1 MIQSLTIQNIVLIQQ
16 LHLQFHTGMQVLSGE
31 TGAGKSIVVDAVNLI
46 LGGRADR
53 SLIRTGCEKGSVEAV
68 FDTSGQ
74 EKIGQILERE
84 KIDYDGSTVTV
95 YREMTAGGK
104 NVCRI
109 CGVLVSVSLL
119 REIGAQLMDIH
130 GQHEHQFLMD
140 PEMHREFLDRMGDE
154 AFRKQ
159 LEKTALSCREF
170 LEVHRRY
177 ARLRRENDQK
187 QRRMEE
193 LELALGELHG
203 AKLKKGEEESLQ
215 HEILRLRSSE
225 KIASVI
231 RSVQE
236 DLSLNENGSS
246 TLEKIRHASVSLS
259 SLKGYGEKN
268 GLAERCESAY
278 YELEEIVYELHR
290 MLEENEHDPLKLE
303 KAEDRLDLIR
313 RLERKYGESVE
324 AVLQEQRR
332 MEAEYEQLGCL
343 DDDLRDTAHEH
354 KRLLASYRQES
365 GALSAARKELAA
377 RFEVQMMDQLK
388 DLGMEKTRF
397 QAVFAE
403 TQNEKKT
410 MPQPGGDDRIE
421 FMISP
426 NPGEPMKPLARIAS
440 GGELS
445 RLMLAMKTLET
456 EGNGVDCMV
465 FDEID
470 TGISGRMAQVVAEK
484 MGSISRRKQVIC
496 VTHLPQIAAA
506 ADYQYFVSKTVE
518 KGRTQTAVREL
529 DREGRIR
536 EVARMISGA
545 KGSDEQ
551 AETYARSMIEA
562 SERQKA
568 AWDAGRKI

>member
-1 MIQSLTIQNIVLIQQ
+1 M
-16 LHLQFHTGMQVLSGE
+16 
-31 TGAGKSIVVDAVNLI
+31 
-46 LGGRADR
+46 
-53 SLIRTGCEKGSVEAV
+53 
-68 FDTSGQ
+68 
-74 EKIGQILERE
+74 
-84 KIDYDGSTVTV
+84 
-95 YREMTAGGK
+95 
-104 NVCRI
+104 
-109 CGVLVSVSLL
+109 
-119 REIGAQLMDIH
+119 
-130 GQHEHQFLMD
+130 
-140 PEMHREFLDRMGDE
+140 
-154 AFRKQ
+154 
-159 LEKTALSCREF
+159 
-170 LEVHRRY
+170 
-177 ARLRRENDQK
+177 
-187 QRRMEE
+187 
-193 LELALGELHG
+193 
-203 AKLKKGEEESLQ
+203 
-215 HEILRLRSSE
+215 
-225 KIASVI
+225 
-231 RSVQE
+231 QE

-303 KAEDRLDLIR
+303 KAEERLDLIR